1 VARIERQIPLRA
13 LSVALLAVLCLP
25 LGYLIVRGW
34 DLGPDQARAAL
45 AQGHTLRGLGR
56 TLLLGLG
63 VALSCLTL
71 ALPLAWLTHATD
83 VPGRRMLRVLL
94 SLPLAVP
101 SYVSA
106 FVVIATFA
114 PGGWLHDSLAR
125 IGVTIDVY
133 STWGTIV
140 ALLFTYPFAL
150 LAVQAALART
160 DPRLWESARSLGA
173 TPWQAFWRVI
183 FPGLRPALAS
193 GGLLVSLYAVG
204 DFGAVSLLRY
214 ESLSYLIYVR
224 HKSLFDRH
232 EAVFLALLLTVV
244 ASLLVGLLLVARGRI
259 SRELSTHG
267 SARAWP
273 VIRLG
278 RWRWPGLIFCLIV
291 LGFGAALPVGVVM
304 AWLIRGLRLG
314 HDIAVPAREA
324 LTSLELGASAAVV
337 IVILAMIP
345 ALLGRYAGRG
355 AGYGPGKRGGALHVI
370 THAGYA
376 LPGIVVALAMV
387 SFATT
392 YMYSLYQTVT
402 LLLIAYVI
410 RFFPLAVHVVDDA
423 VAAQNPGLFLAARSL
438 GQSALGAWRKVV
450 LPGIRPAIVA
460 GLLAVFIAVIKELPV
475 TLLLSP
481 MDFATLAT
489 RIWWLTEDAYYS
501 AVAPTVLVLL
511 GIAIAGLLLS
521 PDTRRRRG

>member
-1 VARIERQIPLRA
+1 VARLRQVPLRA
-13 LSVALLAVLCLP
+13 LSIALLLVLCLP
-25 LGYLIVRGW
+25 LAYLVVRGW
-34 DLGPDQARAAL
+34 NLGADQAGAVL
-45 AQGHTLRGLGR
+45 AQPHTLRALGR

-63 VALSCLTL
+63 VATACLTL
-71 ALPLAWLTHATD
+71 ALPLGWLTHATD
-83 VPGRRMLRVLL
+83 LPGRRAFRVLL
-94 SLPLAVP
+94 NLPLAVP

-114 PGGWLHDSLAR
+114 PAGWLHDALGR
-125 IGVTIDVY
+125 IGLSINIY

-140 ALLFTYPFAL
+140 ALMFTYPFAL
-150 LAVQAALART
+150 LAVQAALARI
-160 DPRLWESARSLGA
+160 DPRIWESARSLGA

-183 FPGLRPALAS
+183 FPNLRPALAS

-232 EAVFLALLLTVV
+232 EAIFLALLLTVV
-244 ASLLVGLLLVARGRI
+244 ASLLVALLLWTRGRVN
-259 SRELSTHG
+259 RELSTHG

-278 RWRWPGLIFCLIV
+278 RWRWPSFALCLGV
-291 LGFGAALPVGVVM
+291 LGFGALLPVGVVV
-304 AWLIRGLRLG
+304 AWLARGLRLG
-314 HDIAVPAREA
+314 HDITLPVAEA
-324 LTSLELGASAAVV
+324 ITSLKMGGMAALI
-337 IVILAMIP
+337 IVTLALIP
-345 ALLGRYAGRG
+345 ALLRRYAGR
-355 AGYGPGKRGGALHVI
+355 AAAHARASRRGALHVI
-370 THAGYA
+370 THVGYA

-392 YMYSLYQTVT
+392 YMYSLYQTLT
-402 LLLIAYVI
+402 LLMIAYVI

-423 VAAQNPGLFLAARSL
+423 IAAQNPGLFLAARSL
-438 GQSALGAWRKVV
+438 GESALGAWRKVV

-481 MDFATLAT
+481 MDFSTLAT
-489 RIWWLTEDAYYS
+489 RIWSLTEDAYYS
-501 AVAPTVLVLL
+501 AVAPTVLIL
-511 GIAIAGLLLS
+511 IAIAMAGLLLS
-521 PDTRRRRG
+521 PDTRRRRD